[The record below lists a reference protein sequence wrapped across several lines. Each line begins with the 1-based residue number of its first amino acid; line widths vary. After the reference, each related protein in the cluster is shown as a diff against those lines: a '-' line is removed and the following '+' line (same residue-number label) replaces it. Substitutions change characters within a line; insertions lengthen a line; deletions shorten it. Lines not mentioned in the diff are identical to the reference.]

1 MKHRIVGESF
11 PVLVCE
17 LAQGEKMIT
26 QRGGMSWRTS
36 GIEMS
41 TNSTGG
47 ILKGLK
53 RTLAGNDFFLNH
65 YTAVEDNQEIA
76 FGLSFPGE
84 IKTFDVSNGHDII
97 AQKNAFIAC
106 TKDVDIDIHF
116 NKKLG
121 AGFFAGEGFI
131 LERFSGDGLVFI
143 EIDGHTKEFDLAA
156 GEDLIIDQGYLAAM
170 ETTITFS
177 IERVKGLKNI
187 AFGGEGLFLGKL
199 TGPGKVWLQTLP
211 MTGIA
216 RALGGSGMPAG
227 SV

>member
-1 MKHRIVGESF
+1 MNYRIVGDSF

-26 QRGGMSWRTS
+26 QRGGMSWRTAD
-36 GIEMS
+36 IEMS

-65 YTAVEDNQEIA
+65 YKALSNNQEIA

-84 IKTFDVSNGHDII
+84 IKVFEISEGHEIV

-106 TKDVDIDIHF
+106 TEGVDIDIHF
-116 NKKLG
+116 NNKLG
-121 AGFFAGEGFI
+121 AGLFAGEGFI
-131 LERFSGDGLVFI
+131 LERFSGNGLVFI
-143 EIDGHTKEFDLAA
+143 EIDGHTQEYDLAA
-156 GEDLIIDQGYLAAM
+156 GEKIVIDQGYLAAM
-170 ETTITFS
+170 EPTITFS

-187 AFGGEGLFLGKL
+187 AFGGEGLFLGNV

-211 MTGIA
+211 ISGLA
-216 RALGGSGMPAG
+216 RAFGGGKE
-227 SV
+227 